1 MEHYSSGRKRSH
13 SKSSWLFGRGNP
25 IFLGFKPLFSDC
37 FKAFFGGFSPKILS
51 KVFPER
57 SARSNNLICGAVL
70 KWSKRRDSKSRRTVR
85 LPGFKSL
92 LLRQTEWTDE
102 FYSSVHSFLPEQ
114 RPLHPVFLGL
124 GIMRMH
130 CHSPDIPA

>member
-1 MEHYSSGRKRSH
+1 M
-13 SKSSWLFGRGNP
+13 P
-25 IFLGFKPLFSDC
+25 
-37 FKAFFGGFSPKILS
+37 
-51 KVFPER
+51 
-57 SARSNNLICGAVL
+57 SAANDSREGPASSNNF
-70 KWSKRRDSKSRRTVR
+70 KDSKSRRTVR